1 MDARRSENGT
11 RFNLVGTPVYSA
23 DEEALGVVAAVVGR
37 DVVVRG
43 TAPARRVYVLPVSAV
58 SRRDDVTLHIDR
70 PLEEVIQRV
79 RDARNAGDERGIR

>member
-11 RFNLVGTPVYSA
+11 RVNLVGTPVYTA

-43 TAPARRVYVLPVSAV
+43 TSPARSVYVLPVSAV
-58 SRRDDVTLHIDR
+58 ARRDNATLHIDR

-79 RDARNAGDERGIR
+79 RDAWNPGNERGIR